1 MKGSAGNGVPPAEY
15 DAWFRQKVAEGI
27 AEARAGHLLSGED
40 VEAEFAERRAA
51 TRLEIAKQAALK

>member
-1 MKGSAGNGVPPAEY
+1 MKRSVRNGVSPAQY

-27 AEARAGHLLSGED
+27 AEACAGHLLSAED

-51 TRLEIAKQAALK
+51 TRLEIARQAALK